1 MNKNNLTTTEQTL
14 LDELNYKAKLI
25 IDLENLF
32 KEKKITMDSNRL
44 YEFNTKQLK
53 TMFIAWQ

>member
-1 MNKNNLTTTEQTL
+1 MNKNNLTATEQTL

-53 TMFIAWQ
+53 TMFFAWQ

>member
-1 MNKNNLTTTEQTL
+1 MNKNNLTATEQTL

-32 KEKKITMDSNRL
+32 KEKR
-44 YEFNTKQLK
+44 
-53 TMFIAWQ
+53 